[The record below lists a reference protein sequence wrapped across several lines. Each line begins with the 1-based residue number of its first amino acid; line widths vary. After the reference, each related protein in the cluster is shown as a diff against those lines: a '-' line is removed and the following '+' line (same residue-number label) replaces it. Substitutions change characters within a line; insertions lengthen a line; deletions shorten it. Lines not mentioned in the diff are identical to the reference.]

1 MVTPNSPVISASPA
15 SSPGRCSRTGPHRSG
30 SSGYDEHGLQRALP
44 APVRESV
51 ALMACYTA
59 MAPLAGAILFT
70 RARRA
75 IPCRRLVVASHR
87 RREHGGGW
95 GPEELPENQGAADE
109 QRGDVDR

>member
-1 MVTPNSPVISASPA
+1 M
-15 SSPGRCSRTGPHRSG
+15 SG

-59 MAPLAGAILFT
+59 MAPLAGAMLFT

-75 IPCRRLVVASHR
+75 IPCRRLVVAGHR

-109 QRGDVDR
+109 QRGDVDRDDDPVNAQRVAEHAVAHRLDDRV